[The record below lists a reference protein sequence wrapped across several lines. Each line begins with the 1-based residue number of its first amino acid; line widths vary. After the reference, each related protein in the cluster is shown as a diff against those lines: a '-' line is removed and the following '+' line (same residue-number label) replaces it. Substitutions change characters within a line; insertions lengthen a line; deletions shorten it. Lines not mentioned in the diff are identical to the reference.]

1 MTSAQTVPITN
12 PIACLINVLT
22 GDASLEALPGSLS
35 SLAELAYTHV
45 VLGPMDPHTPE
56 APGINK
62 LFADHG
68 ISPIT
73 IFGGQSPQTSVGSED
88 PEVRAA
94 GLASIKATVDL
105 TVALGGTQMNGVPY
119 GVFGKPDAPAPTG
132 YFARAAREVGKA
144 AEYAHERGVTMT
156 FEVLN
161 RYETSLINTAEQ
173 AMDFAELSESEH
185 LMIHLDT
192 FHMSIEES
200 DMFTAIDRALP
211 RLGYLELG
219 QSGRGKLG
227 TGMVNAPAV
236 VTHAIN
242 AGYTGP
248 IGVEAFSR
256 SILPSF
262 VSDALA
268 IWREPYSSGFSLA
281 SEAMELIRAGVDSS
295 NAAQLH
301 N

>member
-1 MTSAQTVPITN
+1 MSSTSNTAVN
-12 PIACLINVLT
+12 PLACLINVLS
-22 GDASLEALPGSLS
+22 GDASPEALPHSLDT
-35 SLAELAYTHV
+35 LKNLGYTHV
-45 VLGPMDPHTPE
+45 VLSPMDPSTPD
-56 APGINK
+56 APAIRK
-62 LFADHG
+62 LFTERDL
-68 ISPIT
+68 SPIT
-73 IFGGQSPQTSVGSED
+73 IFGGQSPETSVGSED

-94 GLASIKATVDL
+94 GLAAMKATVDL

-119 GVFGKPDAPAPTG
+119 GAFGKPDAPAPSG

-161 RYETSLINTAEQ
+161 RYETSLINTAVQ
-173 AMDFAELSESEH
+173 AMDFAEISESEH
-185 LMIHLDT
+185 LKIHLDT
-192 FHMSIEES
+192 FHMAVEEA
-200 DMFTAIDRALP
+200 DMFAAISHALP

-219 QSGRGKLG
+219 QSGRGKLS
-227 TGMVNAPAV
+227 TGVVDPVAV
-236 VTHAIN
+236 VSHALK

-268 IWREPYSSGFSLA
+268 IWREPYTSGLSLA
-281 SEAMELIRAGVDSS
+281 TEAAELIAQGISASS
-295 NAAQLH
+295 D
-301 N
+301 